1 MYFHQLNG
9 LRYGKTSCVE
19 ELCFHSSKTVPYW
32 IVPIF
37 RRLAFFGNPL
47 KSDTWV
53 KSHVVKITKL
63 QPATPQRIRWS
74 YLLQLSLHTS

>member
-1 MYFHQLNG
+1 MYFHQLFG
-9 LRYGKTSCVE
+9 LRYGKTGCVE

-47 KSDTWV
+47 KSDTWPWLGFWSLEV
-53 KSHVVKITKL
+53 ASTTK
-63 QPATPQRIRWS
+63 PQGP
-74 YLLQLSLHTS
+74 LFLFFVPFLH

>member
-1 MYFHQLNG
+1 MYFHQLHG
-9 LRYGKTSCVE
+9 LRYGKTGCVE

-47 KSDTWV
+47 KSDTWLFV
-53 KSHVVKITKL
+53 FSIDLELSTFKQKVYGIYRYK
-63 QPATPQRIRWS
+63 QRKDE
-74 YLLQLSLHTS
+74 